1 MGRRYSSRG
10 GEASRAGSPGSLR
23 PVADKLEEIARAG
36 AQRMLAEMLERE
48 VDEFLQRT
56 RYERGQ
62 AFRGYRN
69 GHAPE
74 RAIGTGMGQVKIRMP
89 RVSDVPP
96 EVAVQGFES
105 QIIGRYQR
113 ASETTQRLLAQ
124 LYLEGLSTG
133 DFEPVF
139 RTLLGETAPLSPS
152 SITRLKGEWQGE
164 FETWRTR
171 PLDQHHYLYL
181 WVDGIYLDA
190 GPEEEKTALLTVVG
204 LNEQGE
210 KELLAMIPGYRE
222 SADSWAET
230 LRDLCSRGLRRP
242 LVVIGDGALGIWA
255 ALREVWPETRP
266 QRCWNHRVLNVL
278 DKLPKRLWGQVRKDL
293 RSAATA
299 PIRAACVE
307 QLERIA
313 ADLRQAGQATAAE
326 TVLRDMEDFLTFYD
340 FPQEHWLHLRTTNPI
355 ESVFA
360 GVRLRTNVTKH
371 LPNVNNAVYLVFKIV
386 QRLAQ
391 HWRKVTGSNLCGLV
405 LAGIRFVDG
414 HIAQYMA
421 A

>member
-1 MGRRYSSRG
+1 MGKGYSGSG
-10 GEASRAGSPGSLR
+10 SRARSGESTRAAGLVGR
-23 PVADKLEEIARAG
+23 KLEEIAREG
-36 AQRMLAEMLERE
+36 AQRMLAEALELE

-56 RYERGQ
+56 RYERGP

-74 RAIGTGMGQVKIRMP
+74 RTVGIGMGQVQVKMP

-96 EVAVQGFES
+96 EVAPRGYES
-105 QIIGRYQR
+105 KIIGRYQR

-164 FETWRTR
+164 FEAWRTER
-171 PLDQHHYLYL
+171 LEQHRYLYL

-190 GPEEEKTALLTVVG
+190 GLEEEKTALLTVVG
-204 LNEQGE
+204 LNERGE
-210 KELLAMIPGYRE
+210 KELLAMMPGYRE
-222 SADSWAET
+222 STDSWAEV
-230 LRDLCSRGLRRP
+230 LRDLRSRGLRCP

-255 ALREVWPETRP
+255 ALREVWPEARP

-299 PIRAACVE
+299 PTRAACVE

-313 ADLRQAGQATAAE
+313 AGLRQAGQGTAAE

-355 ESVFA
+355 ESIFA
-360 GVRLRTNVTKH
+360 GVRLRTNVAKH

-405 LAGIRFVDG
+405 LAGVRFVDG
-414 HIAQYMA
+414 QMAQQMA